1 MHEASIVAN
10 VFLIVRGKMDK
21 LYGRRYPVKNIRVVV
36 GQMST
41 VVPEALDFAF
51 ELVGAGTEFQDVK
64 REIEI
69 VPLRIHCNDCGTDM
83 VIDEPFLF
91 CRSCDSFN
99 IDIISGKELYVDSFE
114 IDNEITVSHEADME
128 VKINGN

>member
-10 VFLIVRGKMDK
+10 IFRIVRDKMHA
-21 LYGRRYPVKNIRVVV
+21 LYGRQFPVRKIKVVV

-51 ELVGAGTEFQDVK
+51 ELVGAGTVFDGVK
-64 REIEI
+64 RDIEYI
-69 VPLRIHCNDCGTDM
+69 PLKIRCKDCKTEM

-91 CRSCDSFN
+91 CRNCDSFN
-99 IDIISGKELYVDSFE
+99 VEILTGKELYVDSFV
-114 IDNEITVSHEADME
+114 IDDISRTTIKNTEVS
-128 VKINGN
+128 